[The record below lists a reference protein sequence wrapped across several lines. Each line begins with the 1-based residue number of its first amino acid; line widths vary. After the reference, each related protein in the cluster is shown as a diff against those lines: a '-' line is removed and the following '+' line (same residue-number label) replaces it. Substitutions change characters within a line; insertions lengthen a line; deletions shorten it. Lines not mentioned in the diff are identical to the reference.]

1 MPEEARACAYG
12 STARCEVSF
21 WDLQGCY
28 VATDET
34 GQIMD
39 FIKDAIKSV
48 CAGWLAGV
56 LVGAVIAFAVY
67 NPTLFEV
74 ILKALLLIGLG
85 LGSGL
90 TVFYGLVLP
99 MLEEHFK

>member
-1 MPEEARACAYG
+1 
-12 STARCEVSF
+12 
-21 WDLQGCY
+21 
-28 VATDET
+28 
-34 GQIMD
+34 MD
-39 FIKDAIKSV
+39 FIKDAIKRV
-48 CAGWLAGV
+48 CAGWLVGV

-67 NPTLFEV
+67 NPTLFEA
-74 ILKALLLIGLG
+74 ILTTLLLTGLG

>member
-1 MPEEARACAYG
+1 MRVP
-12 STARCEVSF
+12 
-21 WDLQGCY
+21 
-28 VATDET
+28 
-34 GQIMD
+34 
-39 FIKDAIKSV
+39 
-48 CAGWLAGV
+48 GV

>member
-1 MPEEARACAYG
+1 
-12 STARCEVSF
+12 
-21 WDLQGCY
+21 
-28 VATDET
+28 
-34 GQIMD
+34 MD

-48 CAGWLAGV
+48 CAGWLVGV

-67 NPTLFEV
+67 NPTLFEA
-74 ILKALLLIGLG
+74 ILKTLLLAGLG